1 MKAPNIFSVVVL
13 GLLFFL
19 FVVIYKFG
27 SLLGENK
34 TKIEQL
40 DKQNEMLKKQ
50 NDSIYLVINGL
61 EIERRVSKEY
71 IIRLS
76 GEQEQMAQRVEAI
89 NKKYQNLKGQY
100 EKAKNH
106 AANFNS
112 ADIRR
117 YFADSLR

>member
-1 MKAPNIFSVVVL
+1 M
-13 GLLFFL
+13 
-19 FVVIYKFG
+19 YKFG
-27 SLLGENK
+27 TKLGENK

-40 DKQNEMLKKQ
+40 DKQNALLKKQ

-71 IIRLS
+71 IMRLS